1 MSETLDASLTVPW
14 LLCQQT
20 DAGADQQVPETDEQ
34 VEDRVWGETKRG
46 WEIQGAAESLIT
58 PAGPVEPAP
67 VSPRGARVS
76 GAVNRSTDM
85 ISDAPTNAVKH

>member
-34 VEDRVWGETKRG
+34 VEDRV
-46 WEIQGAAESLIT
+46 
-58 PAGPVEPAP
+58 
-67 VSPRGARVS
+67 
-76 GAVNRSTDM
+76 
-85 ISDAPTNAVKH
+85 